1 MDLLEKGYIV
11 CVIKMPGYLCVFQ
24 TSRLTEKCIFGKVIF
39 FSKNTALT
47 KDTIRHQGL
56 FEGQNFLHARRLVV
70 IILNPLYIP
79 P

>member
-1 MDLLEKGYIV
+1 MDLLVKDYIA

-24 TSRLTEKCIFGKVIF
+24 TSRLTEKYTFGKVIF

-47 KDTIRHQGL
+47 KDRIGHQGL

-79 P
+79 L